1 MTTIRQ
7 AVPADAPLVAPL
19 FDAYRQ
25 FYGKP
30 AEPEVALRFVSERLA
45 NADSTIFLALGDA
58 GEPLG
63 FTQLYPSF
71 SSVSAARIYIL
82 NDLFVAP
89 GARGAGIGRALL
101 DAAAAFGRQEGA
113 LRLSLSTARTNG
125 TAQALYEAH
134 GWVRDESFHE
144 YSLKL

>member
-1 MTTIRQ
+1 MTTIRP
-7 AVPADAPLVAPL
+7 ALPADARLVAPL

-30 AEPEVALRFVSERLA
+30 AEPDVAVRFVSERLA
-45 NADSTIFLALGDA
+45 NADSAIFLALGDD

-71 SSVSAARIYIL
+71 SSVSAGRVYIL

-89 GARGAGIGRALL
+89 QGRGKGIGRALL
-101 DAAAAFGRQEGA
+101 DAAAAFGREKGA
-113 LRLSLSTARTNG
+113 LRLALSTARTNT
-125 TAQALYEAH
+125 TAQGLYQSH
-134 GWVRDESFHE
+134 GWVRDESFYE